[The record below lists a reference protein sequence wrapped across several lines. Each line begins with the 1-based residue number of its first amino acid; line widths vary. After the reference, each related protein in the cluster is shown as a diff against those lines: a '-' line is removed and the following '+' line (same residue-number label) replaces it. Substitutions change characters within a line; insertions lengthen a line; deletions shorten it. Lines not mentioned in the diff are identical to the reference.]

1 MSIAIATAGED
12 LLGGLIADGSVSRP
26 SALAPETLWT
36 QRFAQRTQRITASMI
51 RELLKLTEK
60 PDIISFAGGLPA
72 PDVFPV
78 EEIRAAT
85 ERVLLDHPSA
95 ALQYT
100 TTEGYRPLRELLV
113 RHMSRYGVEV
123 GPGNVLVTS
132 GSQQALDLIGKLLI
146 NPGDRVLTEA
156 PTYLGALQAFN
167 AYQAEYL
174 PVPTDDDGMDVEAL
188 AAQLRAGPKFVYALP
203 NFQNPAGV
211 TLSLER
217 RRRLVERAARHGV
230 PIVEDDPYGQLRFEG
245 DHLPSLVKLDAEMH
259 GCANGE
265 RAFTGN
271 VLYLS
276 TLSKTLAPG
285 LRIAWVVAPEV
296 VISKLVQI
304 KQGAD
309 LHTSTFCQHVAY
321 EVAKGGFLDTHVR
334 RIRAVY
340 GERRD
345 AMLRSLDRHAPPGVR
360 WTRPGGGLFLW
371 ATLPEGF
378 DTLKLLDEAIAEKVA
393 FVPGAAFYPC
403 GGGERTMRL
412 NFSYAAPNVI
422 EEGIKRLCRVIE
434 RVGKK
439 G

>member
-1 MSIAIATAGED
+1 MSIATSGEN
-12 LLGGLIADGSVSRP
+12 LLGGLIADGAVSRSSTP
-26 SALAPETLWT
+26 APETLWN

-51 RELLKLTEK
+51 RELLKLTEQ

-72 PDVFPV
+72 PEIFPV
-78 EEIRAAT
+78 EEVRAAT
-85 ERVLLDHPSA
+85 ERVLKDHGTA

-100 TTEGYRPLRELLV
+100 TTEGFRPLRELLV

-123 GPGNVLVTS
+123 TLENVLVTS

-167 AYQAEYL
+167 AYQADYL
-174 PVPTDDDGMDVEAL
+174 PVPIDDDGMDVDAL
-188 AAQLRAGPKFVYALP
+188 EEQLRGGPKFVYALP
-203 NFQNPAGV
+203 NFQNPTGV
-211 TLSLER
+211 TLGMGR
-217 RRRLVERAARHGV
+217 RRRLVERAAAYGI
-230 PIVEDDPYGQLRFEG
+230 PIVEDDPYGQLRYEG
-245 DHLPSLVKLDAEMH
+245 EHLPSLVTLDAETH

-285 LRIAWVVAPEV
+285 LRVAWVVAPEV

-309 LHTSTFCQHVAY
+309 LHTSTFCQYVAY
-321 EVAKGGFLDTHVR
+321 EVARGGFLDRHVR
-334 RIRAVY
+334 RIRTVY

-345 AMLRSLDRHAPPGVR
+345 AMLRALARHAPPGMR
-360 WTRPGGGLFLW
+360 WTRPSGGLFLW

-378 DTLKLLDEAIAEKVA
+378 DTLKLLDEAITEKVA

-412 NFSYAAPNVI
+412 NFSYAAPDII
-422 EEGIKRLCRVIE
+422 EEGIKRLSKVIE
-434 RVGKK
+434 RKL
-439 G
+439 